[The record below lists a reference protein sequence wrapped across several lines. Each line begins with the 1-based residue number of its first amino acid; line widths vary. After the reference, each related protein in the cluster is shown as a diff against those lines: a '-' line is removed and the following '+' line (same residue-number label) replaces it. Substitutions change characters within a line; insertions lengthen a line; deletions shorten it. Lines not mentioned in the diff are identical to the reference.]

1 MLESKTEPPDV
12 RVPPPGPNSR
22 AWSARHRAQAAPM
35 GPKAPNGQPFDSVV
49 FERGRASNVY
59 CVDGNRYV
67 DFAAGFGA
75 LLLGH
80 AHPELEKVLSEQS
93 TELWQALG
101 DVSPSTKKIELL
113 EKLTRLHPSGDA
125 TGLLGLSGADAI
137 TAALKTALLATGR
150 PGVLA
155 FSGSYHGLSYG
166 PLAHSDLRQSYR
178 TPFLA
183 QLSPHVRVA
192 PYPEG
197 DGEES
202 LERARALIDD
212 NVGAVLIEPILGR
225 GGVVVPPAGY
235 LSALFELAHSRGA
248 LVIADEIWTGLGRSG
263 AWLSCVHDGALPDL
277 ICLGKGLGGGLPVS
291 ACLGPKRL
299 MENWSRPDEVV
310 HTSTFAGAPL
320 SAAVALR
327 TLEIL
332 ERDRLPEESLRK
344 GGRLIKRLEPL
355 TEEFPGLKLRGRGL
369 MVGLEIGLAAGGA
382 SGLRQ
387 HLLARGFM
395 TTTGGGQRDVLVL
408 TPPLTIEEEHLDALA
423 EALRD
428 ALQKRQ
434 GAR

>member
-1 MLESKTEPPDV
+1 MLEFKTEPPDV

-35 GPKAPNGQPFDSVV
+35 GPKAPDGQPFDSVV
-49 FERGRASNVY
+49 FERGRAANVY
-59 CVDGNRYV
+59 CADGNRYV

-80 AHPELEKVLSEQS
+80 AHPGLKKVLAEQS
-93 TELWQALG
+93 AELWQALG
-101 DVSPSTKKIELL
+101 DLSPSTKKIELL
-113 EKLTRLHPSGDA
+113 EKLTELHPCGDA

-150 PGVLA
+150 PGVLT

-197 DGEES
+197 DGEQS
-202 LERARALIDD
+202 LRSARELIDD
-212 NVGAVLIEPILGR
+212 SIGAVLIEPILGR
-225 GGVVVPPAGY
+225 GGVVVPPAGF
-235 LSALFELAHSRGA
+235 LTVLFELAHSRGA
-248 LVIADEIWTGLGRSG
+248 LAIADEIWTGLGRSG
-263 AWLSCVHDGALPDL
+263 AWLSSVRDGAIPDL

-291 ACLGPKRL
+291 VCLGPKSL
-299 MENWSRPDEVV
+299 MENWSRPEEVV
-310 HTSTFAGAPL
+310 HTSTFAGASL

-332 ERDRLPEESLRK
+332 ERDQLSQESLNK
-344 GGRLIKRLEPL
+344 GARLMELLEPL
-355 TEEFPGLKLRGRGL
+355 TEEFPGIKLRGRGL
-369 MVGLEIGLAAGGA
+369 MVGLEVGLAAGGA

-387 HLLARGFM
+387 RLLERGFM
-395 TTTGGGQRDVLVL
+395 TTTGGGQRDVLIL
-408 TPPLTIEEEHLDALA
+408 TPPLTIEGEYLESLA
-423 EALRD
+423 EALRC
-428 ALQKRQ
+428 ALEERREAQ
-434 GAR
+434 